1 MDENSVKIKFYSLD
15 GKTVDV
21 FSVKKNDIIDF
32 DKDIKTNK
40 NFNDA
45 LKKVLKKDMKLLANK
60 VINIVN
66 EITKKLAING
76 TILNDKLESDISKID
91 LIISD
96 LENIISN
103 LIIEKNSIKIRF
115 FSSNKKE
122 KKEKIKKLE
131 NSIEYISKSLNDIIS
146 IKDEY
151 NKLDKRN
158 KDLEDLVFEDVK
170 NDEEDET
177 DPLERTINFYMSK
190 NEKN

>member
-21 FSVKKNDIIDF
+21 FNVKKNDIIDF

-103 LIIEKNSIKIRF
+103 LIIEKNNIKIRF

-190 NEKN
+190 NAKN

>member
-21 FSVKKNDIIDF
+21 FNVKKNDIIDF

-158 KDLEDLVFEDVK
+158 KDLEDLIFEDVK